1 MQSDRQSYQFTG
13 IYRSVFI
20 LDVENSSV
28 INFLCA
34 LNTQL
39 HLISYQIFES
49 YNNKICWDC
58 WKFVLPI
65 YMYNDGVLDVN
76 LKNKHPGISQSI
88 V

>member
-20 LDVENSSV
+20 LDVEYSSV

-39 HLISYQIFES
+39 HLISFQIFE
-49 YNNKICWDC
+49 
-58 WKFVLPI
+58 L
-65 YMYNDGVLDVN
+65 
-76 LKNKHPGISQSI
+76 
-88 V
+88 